1 MPTEESS
8 ARARNSRK
16 SPLRVREMPSRGARK
31 GIFYGWWIVLIGLL
45 VNAVPAGLYFI
56 GFAVLFLPITRDLGM
71 SRAAASLPFSLT
83 RAIAAVQSPFI
94 GIIIDRFGPGRVLF
108 FCSLFAGLGFI
119 LLSRADSY
127 LTYFLVVMF
136 VLSPPIM
143 GGFDSTSITATCRW
157 FIRKRG
163 MALAITVL
171 GFSIGGAALPPL
183 LAISSDAF
191 GWRTTLLVSGL
202 ALWAIFLPL
211 STRMYSSPEARGLLP
226 DGDIPEDET
235 ESDASQSRPQAPG
248 FLVQDGMT
256 PKEAFKTPTYWIL
269 ALSLAMRG
277 MVFTAISIHVVAMMT
292 WKGIDEGTAGLL
304 ISFMS
309 MAWLPISLFMGWLGD
324 RFEKKMVARAGA
336 IIAGF
341 GMFTLAYLDNVT
353 PWHMILIFVMWAFS
367 EGGLPLGWAMLAD
380 QFGRRSFGVLRGGM
394 MATFGVLGL
403 GTPLYAGWVYDST
416 QSYQWVIIPAGALLV
431 TAGLLGWAMP
441 RLATATS
448 QSQAS

>member
-1 MPTEESS
+1 M
-8 ARARNSRK
+8 RSRDA
-16 SPLRVREMPSRGARK
+16 GK

-94 GIIIDRFGPGRVLF
+94 GVVIDRFGPGRVLF
-108 FCSLFAGLGFI
+108 VCSLLAGLGFI
-119 LLSRADSY
+119 LLSRSHSY
-127 LTYFLVVMF
+127 LMYFLVVLL
-136 VLSPPIM
+136 VLSPAIM

-191 GWRTTLLVSGL
+191 GWRTTLLWAGL
-202 ALWAIFLPL
+202 LLWAIYLPL
-211 STRMYSSPEARGLLP
+211 STRMYSSPEERGLLP
-226 DGDIPEDET
+226 DGDPPPEDADEDQ
-235 ESDASQSRPQAPG
+235 SASPRPRPSTPASSS
-248 FLVQDGMT
+248 FEGMT
-256 PKEAFKTPTYWIL
+256 PGEAFRTPTYWVL
-269 ALSLAMRG
+269 SLSLAMRG
-277 MVFTAISIHVVAMMT
+277 MVFTAISIHVVAIMI

-309 MAWLPISLFMGWLGD
+309 LSWLPISLLMGWMGD
-324 RFEKKMVARAGA
+324 RWEKKLVAGAGA
-336 IIAGF
+336 IIAGL
-341 GMFTLAYLDNVT
+341 GMFGLAIWETVT

-380 QFGRRSFGVLRGGM
+380 QFGRKNFGVLRGGI

-403 GTPLYAGWVYDST
+403 GTPLYAGWIFDT
-416 QSYQWVIIPAGALLV
+416 TLSYQWVIIPAGALLV
-431 TAGLLGWAMP
+431 SAGLLGLAMP
-441 RLATATS
+441 RLDAAKS
-448 QSQAS
+448 GGGG